1 MWECVVRA
9 HPMPKQ
15 IIIYAVGE
23 PKRIKCSNDKSILR
37 RYIAPK
43 TWAIHKSDLI
53 NQQSLSCSINFLK
66 ELSSVC
72 DFLTFGYAVK
82 PLQFSVPC
90 WTSRWFLMTNGN
102 TSDRIFPYDQIMRGQ
117 ERHRDATVGVWE
129 WISNS
134 SHTLLSMWL
143 LLQAGIK
150 SNLIQ

>member
-9 HPMPKQ
+9 HPMPNQ

-53 NQQSLSCSINFLK
+53 NQQSLSCLINFLK

-72 DFLTFGYAVK
+72 DFCHLRLCCKASTTFCALLNK
-82 PLQFSVPC
+82 PLV
-90 WTSRWFLMTNGN
+90 
-102 TSDRIFPYDQIMRGQ
+102 PYDQWKYIRQNTPLGPDN
-117 ERHRDATVGVWE
+117 ERTVE
-129 WISNS
+129 TQRCNS
-134 SHTLLSMWL
+134 WSLGMDKLFIPRITEHVITTPSWD
-143 LLQAGIK
+143 
-150 SNLIQ
+150 